1 MIIITSLKEREYC
14 VCKGDKFNLS
24 ISGVDKDDVIISEEI
39 NITGI
44 INYIASFRFAQ
55 DNGKCIGFN
64 LCGFFGNKD
73 YLPKEIKEAVMV
85 QDLTEEQ
92 KSNFIETCGTITERV
107 IKG

>member
-1 MIIITSLKEREYC
+1 MIIITSLIEREYH
-14 VCKGDKFNLS
+14 VCDGDEFHLS
-24 ISGVDKDDVIISEEI
+24 IRGVDKENIVISEEI

-85 QDLTEEQ
+85 KDLTGEQ
-92 KSNFIETCGTITERV
+92 KANFIETCGTIM
-107 IKG
+107 KGEAT